1 MCEGVQTE
9 SSVSIYDGEQ
19 LLGTADVSAD
29 GRWSFTVEGVA
40 VRDHVFKAGT
50 LNGSA
55 VSNSWAVTVV
65 QPPLY
70 EGFDTLP
77 GGEIISG
84 RPKEFPTMTVYKLS
98 GADTIV
104 ATDAYKK
111 DPPFLTGFQLV
122 IQRRNWDVTANCKVL
137 LKFKRQ
143 VRSVKFAIGGPN
155 RCRVWCYSQAGT
167 VVCDGLTPSR
177 EEAFSVWAEFSP
189 RAPYENELI
198 AKIEIEGS
206 GAAWLDNF
214 TLS

>member
-1 MCEGVQTE
+1 METNVN
-9 SSVSIYDGEQ
+9 IYDGEQ

-29 GRWSFTVEGVA
+29 GRWSFKVEGVA
-40 VRDHVFKAGT
+40 VRDHVFKAET

-55 VSNSWAVTVV
+55 MSNSWAITVV

-84 RPKEFPTMTVYKLS
+84 RPKEFPTMIVYKLS

-104 ATDAYKK
+104 ATDAYVK

-122 IQRRNWDVTANCKVL
+122 IQKRTENGTANCKVL
-137 LKFKRQ
+137 LEFKRQ
-143 VRSVKFAIGGPN
+143 VRSVKFAVGG
-155 RCRVWCYSQAGT
+155 RKHCRVWCYSQAGT
-167 VVCDGLTPSR
+167 VVCDGLTPG
-177 EEAFSVWAEFSP
+177 EGEAHSVWAEFSP

-198 AKIEIEGS
+198 AKIEIEGT
-206 GAAWLDNF
+206 AWLDNF